1 MEYIKEFLITFQK
14 ILFANKEDV
23 DISSEEKRLKEVYYK
38 MSIDMKGEAINK
50 LLSIA
55 YDDFYIR
62 ILILSYLLK
71 IISTYEII
79 EALYDELINEK
90 TNPEYSIN
98 ILYQIGAYEFCN
110 DFLYDKIKY
119 YNIKKY
125 IYIIIK

>member
-38 MSIDMKGEAINK
+38 MSIDMKREAINK

-90 TNPEYSIN
+90 TNP
-98 ILYQIGAYEFCN
+98 
-110 DFLYDKIKY
+110 
-119 YNIKKY
+119 KY
-125 IYIIIK
+125 IISDRCI